1 MFENEFSDPQV
12 AADLSQWSTDTN
24 EVFLRILV
32 ACLIGPFS
40 RLLLLRSVEYVPA
53 ETIAFHAGV
62 VLASYIVLGFSDWI
76 GSWKAFRSNDVSGIR
91 QQFK

>member
-1 MFENEFSDPQV
+1 MFDNGSPDPQV

-32 ACLIGPFS
+32 ACLIGPLS
-40 RLLLLRSVEYVPA
+40 RALLLHSVDHVPV
-53 ETIAFHAGV
+53 ETVAFHAGV

-76 GSWKAFRSNDVSGIR
+76 GSWKTFRSNDVSGIR

>member
-1 MFENEFSDPQV
+1 MSDIGLPDPRV

-32 ACLIGPFS
+32 ACFIGPLS
-40 RLLLLRSVEYVPA
+40 RVLLLCSVDQAPA
-53 ETIAFHAGV
+53 ETVAFHAGV
-62 VLASYIVLGFSDWI
+62 VLASYIVLGLSDWI
-76 GSWKAFRSNDVSGIR
+76 GSWKAFHSDEVSGIR